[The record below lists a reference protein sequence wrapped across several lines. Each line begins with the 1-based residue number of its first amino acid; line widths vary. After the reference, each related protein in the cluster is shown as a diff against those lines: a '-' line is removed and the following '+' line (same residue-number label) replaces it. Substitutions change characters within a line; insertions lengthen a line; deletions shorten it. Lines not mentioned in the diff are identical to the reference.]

1 MVLDDE
7 TQVLESKT
15 TKDNNLLESVIG
27 FDALYS
33 SMYKCRKGVMWKGS
47 VASFFLNGIEKTLN
61 LEKKLKDGTY
71 KALPPV
77 KFKVTSPKEREILSI
92 TYRDRVYQR
101 SLNDNYIY
109 PTMTKGFIRDN
120 CACQKGKGTDDAR
133 SRFKCFLQRA
143 YRKYGTDF
151 SLLQCDIHGY
161 YPNMR
166 HNVAK
171 KTFRKK
177 MNKVICDRANK
188 VLDEQYAGD
197 VGFNPGS
204 QMIQIAG
211 ISVLDPI
218 DHFIKETL
226 RVKLYIRYMDDF
238 ILIHNDPE
246 FLEDCKNKIRKELSD
261 MGFTFN
267 EKKTK
272 VFSIKKGILFLG
284 FKYTITNS
292 GKILMQLNPENVK
305 RERKKLYRLVALVQS
320 GDLTKAKVDD
330 CYSAWRNHASNGNS
344 YHLLEKM
351 DSYYN
356 SLWKGVVPN
365 GY

>member
-1 MVLDDE
+1 
-7 TQVLESKT
+7 
-15 TKDNNLLESVIG
+15 
-27 FDALYS
+27 
-33 SMYKCRKGVMWKGS
+33 
-47 VASFFLNGIEKTLN
+47 
-61 LEKKLKDGTY
+61 
-71 KALPPV
+71 
-77 KFKVTSPKEREILSI
+77 
-92 TYRDRVYQR
+92 
-101 SLNDNYIY
+101 
-109 PTMTKGFIRDN
+109 
-120 CACQKGKGTDDAR
+120 
-133 SRFKCFLQRA
+133 
-143 YRKYGTDF
+143 
-151 SLLQCDIHGY
+151 
-161 YPNMR
+161 
-166 HNVAK
+166 
-171 KTFRKK
+171 

-197 VGFNPGS
+197 IGFNPGS

-238 ILIHNDPE
+238 ILIHNDSE

-272 VFSIKKGILFLG
+272 VFPMKKGILFLG
-284 FKYTITNS
+284 FKYTITKT

-344 YHLLEKM
+344 YHLLESM
-351 DSYYN
+351 DKYYN
-356 SLWKGVVPN
+356 NLWKGDAKN
-365 GY
+365 E